1 MHYGE
6 IISIIGLG
14 FAALLGLGSLVSPNW
29 GAGIVRLVENPD
41 PARPGGYS
49 EFRAT
54 YGGLFLFSH
63 LMAIVLLLALHN
75 AEPPLLTTL
84 IVMPLAMGWFGAAIG
99 RTLSLVLDRARNRKA
114 PIIPIWIATEVGT
127 GLAIGSPFLQFIF

>member
-1 MHYGE
+1 MHFGE
-6 IISIIGLG
+6 VISIIGLS
-14 FAALLGLGSLVSPNW
+14 FAALLGLGSLISPNW

-41 PARPGGYS
+41 PAKPGGYS

-63 LMAIVLLLALHN
+63 LMAIVLVFALHTS
-75 AEPPLLTTL
+75 EPPILTTL

-99 RTLSLVLDRARNRKA
+99 RAVSLVLDRERNRAA
-114 PIIPIWIATEVGT
+114 PIIPIWIATELAT
-127 GLAIGSPFLQFIF
+127 GLAIGAPFLQFIL

>member
-1 MHYGE
+1 MHFGE

-14 FAALLGLGSLVSPNW
+14 FAALLGLGSLISPNW
-29 GAGIVRLVENPD
+29 GAGVVRLVENPD
-41 PARPGGYS
+41 PAKPGGYS

-63 LMAIVLLLALHN
+63 LMAIVLLLALHK
-75 AEPPLLTTL
+75 AEPAVLTTL

-99 RTLSLVLDRARNRKA
+99 RTISLLLDGKRNRSA
-114 PIIPIWIATEVGT
+114 PVIPIWIATEVAT
-127 GLAIGSPFLQFIF
+127 GLAIGAPFLQFIL